1 MKKNVLLMSL
11 GLLFI
16 GVSFSQTNNDDVKK
30 EINKKA
36 MKLAKKDAKKY
47 RKAGWDVSPGSLP
60 MEKLLEQAFIK
71 AEIKT
76 EKGNSKYLNADG
88 NGVGETK
95 TAAETQALAIAK
107 LALASQIESNIGA
120 LISTAVGNEQLN
132 NNDAASITQVLS
144 NSKEIIA
151 QNLGYIEPSFKIS
164 RVAPGNKDNTEVS
177 IKVFYEVEQSLNIAK
192 RVIKE
197 QLKDKLEIQSEK
209 LDKLMGLDK

>member
-1 MKKNVLLMSL
+1 MSL

-132 NNDAASITQVLS
+132 KYISELS
-144 NSKEIIA
+144 ESC
-151 QNLGYIEPSFKIS
+151 S
-164 RVAPGNKDNTEVS
+164 
-177 IKVFYEVEQSLNIAK
+177 
-192 RVIKE
+192 
-197 QLKDKLEIQSEK
+197 
-209 LDKLMGLDK
+209 

>member
-16 GVSFSQTNNDDVKK
+16 GVSFSQTNNDDAKK

-164 RVAPGNKDNTEVS
+164 RVVPGNKDNTEVS